1 MAISLTESAAEYI
14 RGNMEKEGFR
24 PDADYLR
31 VGIRGGGCSGMSY
44 NLAFEKAPSES
55 DMVHESQGLR
65 ILVDRKS
72 FLFINRTEIDYGGT
86 SVLNRS
92 FKFNNP
98 NVTQACGCGT
108 SFAVE

>member
-1 MAISLTESAAEYI
+1 MAISLTAAAADYI
-14 RGNMEKEGFR
+14 RGNMEKEGFS
-24 PDADYLR
+24 PADDYLR
-31 VGIRGGGCSGMSY
+31 IGVRGGGCSGMSY
-44 NLAFEKAPSES
+44 KMEFEKAPGEA

-72 FLFINRTEIDYGGT
+72 YLFVNRTEIDYGGT

-98 NVTQACGCGT
+98 NVAQACGCGT
-108 SFAVE
+108 SFSVE